1 MGVGKIIENVLHFAI
16 VYGKMEYV
24 GEMGL
29 TRMEEWTTPENKVT
43 KACYSS

>member
-1 MGVGKIIENVLHFAI
+1 MGVGKIIDIILLQN
-16 VYGKMEYV
+16 GV

-43 KACYSS
+43 KACYPS